1 MDEQLHI
8 LTGSYALNALE
19 GDERTSFEQ
28 HALAAEQTREEVRGL
43 SAAAAMLAYG
53 VEPVRPPQRV
63 KDNVMAAIRNTRQLP
78 AEAVA
83 TDGAADRAERGYDGG
98 VRPGAGAD
106 LRLGPGEGS
115 GPERGGAQPAAGAGS
130 GTDELAGRRGR
141 RSAGSGGSGGS
152 RSGGTRPGGPRRG
165 TVRALAAAAALL
177 LLAGAGLAGW
187 ALGQS
192 AENSRLEQQL
202 AQAQQTQ
209 GAMLGILTSE
219 DAKVATARMADGA
232 VVTVAYAPSLNQ
244 GAVTAHGLPELPA
257 GKTYEL
263 WLQHDD
269 VMVPAGLMSGAS
281 AGSPMMTLLEGQLSG
296 ATAVGIT
303 VEPEGGSPAPT
314 TEPIMVREL

>member
-19 GDERTSFEQ
+19 GDERASFEQ
-28 HALAAEQTREEVRGL
+28 HALASEQTREEVRGL

-78 AEAVA
+78 AEAVVA
-83 TDGAADRAERGYDGG
+83 DGAAGAAPRGYDGA
-98 VRPGAGAD
+98 VRPGAGA
-106 LRLGPGEGS
+106 
-115 GPERGGAQPAAGAGS
+115 
-130 GTDELAGRRGR
+130 GTDELGARRGR
-141 RSAGSGGSGGS
+141 RSAGSGGSGEA
-152 RSGGTRPGGPRRG
+152 RPGGSRPG
-165 TVRALAAAAALL
+165 AVRALAAAAGVL
-177 LLAGAGLAGW
+177 LLAGAGLTGW

-192 AENSRLEQQL
+192 ADNNRLEQQL

-209 GAMLGILTSE
+209 AAMLGILTSE

-244 GAVTAHGLPELPA
+244 GAVTAHGLPDLPA

-269 VMVPAGLMSGAS
+269 VMVPAGLMSSAS

-296 ATAVGIT
+296 AAAVGIT
-303 VEPEGGSPAPT
+303 VEPAGGSPAPT
-314 TEPIMVREL
+314 TEPIMVQEL

>member
-19 GDERTSFEQ
+19 GDERAAFEQ
-28 HALAAEQTREEVRGL
+28 HALASEQTREEVRGL
-43 SAAAAMLAYG
+43 SATAAMLAHG
-53 VEPVRPPQRV
+53 VDPVRPPQRV

-78 AEAVA
+78 AEDVVA
-83 TDGAADRAERGYDGG
+83 DSAEREYDGG
-98 VRPGAGAD
+98 VRPAAGAD

-115 GPERGGAQPAAGAGS
+115 GSGRGDVEPAAGAEA
-130 GTDELAGRRGR
+130 GTDELAARRGR
-141 RSAGSGGSGGS
+141 RSRRSSGSGGS
-152 RSGGTRPGGPRRG
+152 RPGL
-165 TVRALAAAAALL
+165 VRALAAAAGVL
-177 LLAGAGLAGW
+177 LLAGAGLTGW

-192 AENSRLEQQL
+192 AENNRLEQQL

-219 DAKVATARMADGA
+219 DAKVSTARMADGA

-244 GAVTAHGLPELPA
+244 GAVTAHGLPDLPA

-263 WLQHDD
+263 WLQHDN
-269 VMVPAGLMSGAS
+269 VMVPAGLMSS
-281 AGSPMMTLLEGQLSG
+281 AAPGSPMMTLLEGQLSG

-303 VEPEGGSPAPT
+303 VEPAGGSPAPT
-314 TEPIMVREL
+314 TEPIMVQEL

>member
-19 GDERTSFEQ
+19 GDERASFEQ
-28 HALAAEQTREEVRGL
+28 HALASEQTREEVRGL

-63 KDNVMAAIRNTRQLP
+63 KDNVMAAIRNTRQVP
-78 AEAVA
+78 AEAVV
-83 TDGAADRAERGYDGG
+83 TDGAAGAAQRGHDGG

-106 LRLGPGEGS
+106 LRLGTGEGS
-115 GPERGGAQPAAGAGS
+115 GPEHGSAAGAGA
-130 GTDELAGRRGR
+130 GTDELGARRGR
-141 RSAGSGGSGGS
+141 RSAGSGGSG
-152 RSGGTRPGGPRRG
+152 RARPGGSRPG
-165 TVRALAAAAALL
+165 AVRALAAAAGVL
-177 LLAGAGLAGW
+177 LLAGAGLTGW

-192 AENSRLEQQL
+192 TENNRLEQEL
-202 AQAQQTQ
+202 AQAEQTQ

-232 VVTVAYAPSLNQ
+232 VVSVAYAPSLNQ

-281 AGSPMMTLLEGQLSG
+281 AGSPMMALLEGQLSG

-303 VEPEGGSPAPT
+303 VEPAGGSPAPT
-314 TEPIMVREL
+314 TEPIMVQEL

>member
-19 GDERTSFEQ
+19 GDERASFEQ

-78 AEAVA
+78 AEAVV
-83 TDGAADRAERGYDGG
+83 TEGAADRGERGYDGG

-106 LRLGPGEGS
+106 LGLGPGEGS
-115 GPERGGAQPAAGAGS
+115 GPGRVGAQSAAGAAA

-141 RSAGSGGSGGS
+141 RSAGSSGSGGA
-152 RSGGTRPGGPRRG
+152 RPGGPRRG
-165 TVRALAAAAALL
+165 TVRALAAAAGVL
-177 LLAGAGLAGW
+177 LLAGAGLTGW

-314 TEPIMVREL
+314 TEPIMVQEL

>member
-19 GDERTSFEQ
+19 GDERASFEQ
-28 HALAAEQTREEVRGL
+28 HALASEQTREEVRGL

-78 AEAVA
+78 AEAVVA
-83 TDGAADRAERGYDGG
+83 DGAAGAAQRGYDGG
-98 VRPGAGAD
+98 FRPGAGA
-106 LRLGPGEGS
+106 
-115 GPERGGAQPAAGAGS
+115 
-130 GTDELAGRRGR
+130 GTDELGVRRGR
-141 RSAGSGGSGGS
+141 RSAGSGGSGGA
-152 RSGGTRPGGPRRG
+152 RPGGARPGGSRPG
-165 TVRALAAAAALL
+165 AVRALAAAAGVL
-177 LLAGAGLAGW
+177 LLAGAGLTGW

-202 AQAQQTQ
+202 AQAEQAQA
-209 GAMLGILTSE
+209 AMLGILTSE

-244 GAVTAHGLPELPA
+244 GAVTAHGLPDLPA

-269 VMVPAGLMSGAS
+269 VMVPAGLMSSAS

-303 VEPEGGSPAPT
+303 VEPAGGSPAPT
-314 TEPIMVREL
+314 TEPIMVQEL

>member
-19 GDERTSFEQ
+19 GDERASFEQ
-28 HALAAEQTREEVRGL
+28 HALASEQTREEVRGL

-78 AEAVA
+78 AEAVVA
-83 TDGAADRAERGYDGG
+83 DGATGAAPREYDGG
-98 VRPGAGAD
+98 VRPGAGA
-106 LRLGPGEGS
+106 
-115 GPERGGAQPAAGAGS
+115 
-130 GTDELAGRRGR
+130 GTDELGARRGR
-141 RSAGSGGSGGS
+141 RSAGSGGSGGA
-152 RSGGTRPGGPRRG
+152 RPGRARPGGSRPG
-165 TVRALAAAAALL
+165 AVRALAAAAGVL
-177 LLAGAGLAGW
+177 LLAGAGLTGW

-192 AENSRLEQQL
+192 ADNNRLEQQL
-202 AQAQQTQ
+202 AQAEQAQA
-209 GAMLGILTSE
+209 AMLGILTSE

-244 GAVTAHGLPELPA
+244 GAVTAHGLPDLPA

-269 VMVPAGLMSGAS
+269 VMVPAGLMSSAS

-303 VEPEGGSPAPT
+303 VEPAGGSPAPT
-314 TEPIMVREL
+314 TEPIMVQEL

>member
-19 GDERTSFEQ
+19 GDERAAFEQ
-28 HALAAEQTREEVRGL
+28 HALASEQTREEVRGL
-43 SAAAAMLAYG
+43 SATAAMLAHG
-53 VEPVRPPQRV
+53 VDPVRPPQRV

-78 AEAVA
+78 AEDVVA
-83 TDGAADRAERGYDGG
+83 DGAEREYDGG

-106 LRLGPGEGS
+106 LRLGQGEGS
-115 GPERGGAQPAAGAGS
+115 GPGRGDVESAAGAEA

-141 RSAGSGGSGGS
+141 RSRGSSGSGGS
-152 RSGGTRPGGPRRG
+152 RPGV
-165 TVRALAAAAALL
+165 VRALAAAAGVL
-177 LLAGAGLAGW
+177 LLAGAGLTGW

-192 AENSRLEQQL
+192 AENNRLEQQL

-219 DAKVATARMADGA
+219 DAKVSTARMADGA

-244 GAVTAHGLPELPA
+244 GAVTAHGLPDLPA

-263 WLQHDD
+263 WLQHDN
-269 VMVPAGLMSGAS
+269 VMVPAGLMPGA
-281 AGSPMMTLLEGQLSG
+281 APGSPMMTLLEGQLSG

-303 VEPEGGSPAPT
+303 VEPAGGSPAPT
-314 TEPIMVREL
+314 TEPIMVQEL